1 MATNEDRIR
10 VLLVEDSP
18 SDAQLLCELL
28 QDYAPQ
34 EFALERVER
43 LEEAIRRVTE
53 KAFDVVLLDLTLP
66 DSTGLDTCARMRR
79 AAPHVPIVVLT
90 GVDDETMALE
100 AMRQGVEDYL
110 VKGQTHGGMVGRA
123 IRYAVER
130 KQAQETLRELNTT
143 LESRVAQRT
152 AELQHRTRQLQRL
165 TLELSQAED
174 RERKRLAEILHDDLQ
189 QIMTASTFHLH
200 ILRSRLK
207 DNKALEDIA
216 ERINQ
221 LLKEA
226 IDTSR
231 SLSHEL
237 SPVVLYRNDLG
248 TTFEW
253 LAQEVQAKHGL
264 TVQVEVR
271 DHVDSASEAHKAF
284 LFRAAQEILFNIVK
298 HAQVKE
304 ARVRLQRR
312 RKQLWLTISDRG
324 QGFDPK
330 SLDKTTGFGLLSI
343 RERVELLGGRMKIWS
358 AKGRGSTFL
367 IAVPDAVAADAPAAG
382 AERQVRPGVAAPE
395 HAKQAGARTL
405 RVLLVDD
412 HQVVREG
419 LAALLGEQ
427 QDLEIVGQAGDGRE
441 AVDLASVLEPDVIVM
456 DATMPGM
463 GGDEATRQIK
473 RHQPHTRI
481 VALSMLEEAQMSE
494 TMRKAGA
501 EIYLVK
507 TAPSEQLLAAIR
519 GRPSG
524 SS

>member
-1 MATNEDRIR
+1 MATNEDCIR

-18 SDAQLLCELL
+18 SDARLLCELL
-28 QDYAPQ
+28 QDYPPQ
-34 EFALERVER
+34 KFAIEHVER
-43 LEEAIRRVTE
+43 LDEAIRLAAGR
-53 KAFDVVLLDLTLP
+53 AFDVVLLDLTLP

-110 VKGQTHGGMVGRA
+110 VKGQIHGGTLGRA

-130 KQAQETLRELNTT
+130 KQAQEALRELNAT

-152 AELQHRTRQLQRL
+152 AELEHRTRQLQRL

-174 RERKRLAEILHDDLQ
+174 RERKHLAEILHDDLQ
-189 QIMTASTFHLH
+189 QILTASTFHLH

-207 DNKALEDIA
+207 NNTAAGGIA
-216 ERINQ
+216 EHVNQ

-253 LAQEVQAKHGL
+253 LAQQVRAKHGL
-264 TVQVEVR
+264 TVDVEVR
-271 DHVDSASEAHKAF
+271 DRVDSPSDAHKAF

-298 HAQVKE
+298 HANVKE

-312 RKQLWLTISDRG
+312 RGQLWLTISDRG

-330 SLDKTTGFGLLSI
+330 LLDKTAGFGLLSI

-358 AKGRGSTFL
+358 AEGRGSTFL
-367 IAVPDAVAADAPAAG
+367 IAVPDAVAVDTPAAG
-382 AERQVRPGVAAPE
+382 AERQVRRGVAAPE
-395 HAKQAGARTL
+395 QAKRAGTRAL

-412 HQVVREG
+412 HQVMREG

-427 QDLEIVGQAGDGRE
+427 QDMEVVGQAGDGRE
-441 AVDLASVLEPDVIVM
+441 AVGLASALEPDVIVM
-456 DATMPGM
+456 DATLPGM

-473 RHQPHTRI
+473 RHQPRTRI
-481 VALSMLEEAQMSE
+481 VALSMFEEAQMSE
-494 TMRKAGA
+494 TMRQAGA

-519 GRPSG
+519 GR
-524 SS
+524 